1 MVTAWLSL
9 RSIQARAVEVPMTR
23 PLGTSAQTM
32 DSAPILLI
40 DMEIEEGI
48 VGRAYLFC
56 YTWMAPGLIA
66 NVLTD
71 IADALH
77 RERIALVDFSSRLL
91 QRFRLL
97 GAQGPGKA

>member
-1 MVTAWLSL
+1 MVMAPLTL
-9 RSIQARAVEVPMTR
+9 RAIQARPVEVPMTR
-23 PLGTSAQTM
+23 PLGPSAQTM

-40 DMEIEEGI
+40 NMETEEGI
-48 VGRAYLFC
+48 VARAYLFC
-56 YTWMAPGLIA
+56 CRWMAPGLIA

-91 QRFRLL
+91 QRYRQL
-97 GAQGPGKA
+97 GARGPGKA